1 MSGRMRLPKHAR
13 NKNVLLNNNSTNQ
26 VLDRKEALKYTP
38 DNVVRNGGFMRDIG
52 HLISNMR
59 LPKGINI
66 AGSVLGGLAVAGLA
80 NDPSAKTHGDPGPA
94 TQAQGSAMSEVNN
107 YQDSYSA
114 SPVPSFS
121 DSGLSSLKI
130 FVINISANTSGGV
143 ERAHAAVQSAIQ
155 SSVPM
160 TSNINVA
167 MNTSYSDKISQY
179 QINQMV
185 ANAF

>member
-1 MSGRMRLPKHAR
+1 M
-13 NKNVLLNNNSTNQ
+13 
-26 VLDRKEALKYTP
+26 
-38 DNVVRNGGFMRDIG
+38 
-52 HLISNMR
+52 
-59 LPKGINI
+59 
-66 AGSVLGGLAVAGLA
+66 A
-80 NDPSAKTHGDPGPA
+80 NDPSARTHGDPGPA
-94 TQAQGSAMSEVNN
+94 TQAQGSAMSEMNN

-121 DSGLSSLKI
+121 DSGLSSLRGGPQNGY
-130 FVINISANTSGGV
+130 VINISANTSGGV